1 VPTIAKENR
10 PIAVAVHPQT
20 FSELVTSLQHFHVQQ
35 MTFQQKKILKRCSRR
50 QRATT
55 RAGMFLST

>member
-10 PIAVAVHPQT
+10 PIAVVVHPQT
-20 FSELVTSLQHFHVQQ
+20 FSELVTFSCSANDIPAETDSEEVQQ
-35 MTFQQKKILKRCSRR
+35 KITSD
-50 QRATT
+50 T